1 MSEVYKRELV
11 FVISAFVA
19 IVMILNFFFVV
30 PGLSSLAEQ
39 IQAWALIIQL
49 IAIGLGAANL
59 MRVHS
64 RMVQRRVKGR
74 WLYSAWL
81 IGLFAI
87 LTILGLVNLA
97 TGTENPFYKWVFD
110 HVYVSLGTT
119 LYAITGFYIFSAAY
133 RAFRARNIDAAILLI
148 GGCLVILTNA
158 PIGEVIWS
166 GIPVIGRWM
175 LDYGQVPAM
184 RTFLITGALGLL
196 AYGFRT
202 LLGKERG
209 FYGEVAG

>member
-64 RMVQRRVKGR
+64 RVVQRRVKGR
-74 WLYSAWL
+74 WLFSAWL

>member
-11 FVISAFVA
+11 FVIAAVVA
-19 IVMILNFFFVV
+19 ITMVLNFFFVN
-30 PGLSSLAEQ
+30 PSLNSVAGQ
-39 IQAWALIIQL
+39 IQVWALIIQL
-49 IAIGLGAANL
+49 IAIGLGAVNL
-59 MRVHS
+59 MRVHF
-64 RMVQRRVKGR
+64 RRFQRREEGR
-74 WLYSAWL
+74 WFYSIWL
-81 IGLFAI
+81 IGLFSI
-87 LTILGLVNLA
+87 LTILGLINLA

-133 RAFRARNIDAAILLI
+133 RAFRARNLDAAILLI
-148 GGCLVILTNA
+148 GGCFVILTNA

-184 RTFLITGALGLL
+184 RTFLITGAFGLM

-209 FYGEVAG
+209 FYGEVAE

>member
-11 FVISAFVA
+11 FVVTAIVA
-19 IVMILNFFFVV
+19 IVMILNFFFVI
-30 PGLSSLAEQ
+30 PGLSPVAEQ
-39 IQAWALIIQL
+39 LQAWALIIQL
-49 IAIGLGAANL
+49 IAIAIGAANL

-64 RMVQRRVKGR
+64 SLVQRRVQGR

-87 LTILGLVNLA
+87 LTILGLINLA
-97 TGTENPFYKWVFD
+97 TGTQNPFYQWVFD

-133 RAFRARNIDAAILLI
+133 RAFRARTLDAAILLLA
-148 GGCLVILTNA
+148 GCFVILTNA

-184 RTFLITGALGLL
+184 RTFLITGAFGLL
-196 AYGFRT
+196 AFGFRT
-202 LLGKERG
+202 LLGKETG
-209 FYGEVAG
+209 FYGEVAE

>member
-1 MSEVYKRELV
+1 MAEVYKRELV
-11 FVISAFVA
+11 FVVTAIVA
-19 IVMILNFFFVV
+19 IVMVVNFFFAI
-30 PGLSSLAEQ
+30 PGLSPVAEQ
-39 IQAWALIIQL
+39 LQAWALIIQL
-49 IAIGLGAANL
+49 IAIGLGAANV

-64 RMVQRRVKGR
+64 RLVQRRVQGR
-74 WLYSAWL
+74 WPYSAWL

-87 LTILGLVNLA
+87 LTILGLINLA
-97 TGTENPFYKWVFD
+97 TGTENPFYMWVFD

-133 RAFRARNIDAAILLI
+133 RAFRARTLDAAILLLA
-148 GGCLVILTNA
+148 GCIVILTNA

-166 GIPVIGRWM
+166 GIPVIGRWL

-184 RTFLITGALGLL
+184 RTFLITGAFGLL
-196 AYGFRT
+196 AYGFRA

-209 FYGEVAG
+209 FYAEVAE

>member
-11 FVISAFVA
+11 FVIAAVVA
-19 IVMILNFFFVV
+19 ITMVLNFFFVN
-30 PGLSSLAEQ
+30 PSLKSVAGQ
-39 IQAWALIIQL
+39 IQIWALIIQL
-49 IAIGLGAANL
+49 IAIGLGAVNL
-59 MRVHS
+59 MRVHF
-64 RMVQRRVKGR
+64 RRFQRREEGR
-74 WLYSAWL
+74 WFYSIWL
-81 IGLFAI
+81 IGLFSI
-87 LTILGLVNLA
+87 LTILGLINLA

-133 RAFRARNIDAAILLI
+133 RAFRARNLDAAILLI
-148 GGCLVILTNA
+148 GGCFVILTNA

-184 RTFLITGALGLL
+184 RTFLITGAFGLM

-209 FYGEVAG
+209 FYGEVAE

>member
-1 MSEVYKRELV
+1 MSEFYKREIV
-11 FVISAFVA
+11 FVVTALVT
-19 IVMILNFFFVV
+19 IVMILNFFFDI
-30 PGLSSLAEQ
+30 PGLSQVAAQL
-39 IQAWALIIQL
+39 QAWALIIQL
-49 IAIGLGAANL
+49 IAVGLGAANL
-59 MRVHS
+59 MQIHS
-64 RMVQRRVKGR
+64 KLVQRRVSGR
-74 WLYSAWL
+74 WQYSAWL

-97 TGTENPFYKWVFD
+97 TGTQNPFYQWVFD

-133 RAFRARNIDAAILLI
+133 RAFRARTLDAAILLLA
-148 GGCLVILTNA
+148 GCFVILTNA
-158 PIGEVIWS
+158 PIGEVIWP

-184 RTFLITGALGLL
+184 RTFLITGAFGLL

-209 FYGEVAG
+209 FYGEVAE

>member
-30 PGLSSLAEQ
+30 PGLSSLAGQ

-64 RMVQRRVKGR
+64 RVVQRRVKGR

-97 TGTENPFYKWVFD
+97 TGTENPFYKWVFE